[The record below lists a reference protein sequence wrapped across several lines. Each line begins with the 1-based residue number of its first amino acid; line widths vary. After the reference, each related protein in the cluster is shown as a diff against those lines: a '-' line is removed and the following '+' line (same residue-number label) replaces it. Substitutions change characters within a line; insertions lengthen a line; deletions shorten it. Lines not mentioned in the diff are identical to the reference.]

1 MGVAEQM
8 KISNT
13 VSFSLTGGQPYNTG
27 LKKAG
32 IYKWLFS
39 SVNYA
44 SPLYFILTVSNA
56 SYGILKLNEPWYS
69 SNVILSIDS
78 TTYGSVNLRCSSRKS
93 RQRKPLPREWLGR
106 RSENE
111 KCHSKL

>member
-1 MGVAEQM
+1 MVAEQM

-39 SVNYA
+39 SANYT

-78 TTYGSVNLRCSSRKS
+78 TTQDLVIQYNSANQLVVLEYIG
-93 RQRKPLPREWLGR
+93 
-106 RSENE
+106 
-111 KCHSKL
+111 